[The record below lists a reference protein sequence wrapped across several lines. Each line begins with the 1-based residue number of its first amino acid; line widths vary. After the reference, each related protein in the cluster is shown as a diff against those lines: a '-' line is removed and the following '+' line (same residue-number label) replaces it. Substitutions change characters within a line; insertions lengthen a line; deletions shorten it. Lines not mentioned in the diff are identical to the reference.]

1 MQQVAQHQIA
11 ECRLKI
17 DQCRLLTLF
26 AAHMIDKFGAK
37 ASMKQVCFVQLFL
50 KSKTPQFL

>member
-1 MQQVAQHQIA
+1 MFFFFMQQVAQHQIA

-37 ASMKQVCFVQLFL
+37 RAMKQVYLFVVV
-50 KSKTPQFL
+50 